1 MPLRHFSE
9 AEIVLKARRRLETPL
24 LAMVWLA
31 IAMVSI
37 AEGNVYLFAA
47 GTLAVAVNLV
57 ATLSGK
63 EVYLH
68 RIIVYLLAILGS
80 AMVVVEWL
88 WPGAPRGLEDPL
100 LLQAITHFIIV
111 ILLCKLFER
120 KRNRDYVQMLT
131 LSGLIVLSASLV
143 CELLWYALLCV
154 VYVVLAG
161 YVGMALTL
169 KRDLDRAA
177 KEQLPG
183 ESAPPPPA
191 QVAWNAIRDWPAA
204 ALRQRL
210 MSTLL
215 FMAAC
220 GVLLFAA
227 APRLSEVVEPFASRG
242 LQALSGLADTIRLGE
257 TKKVY
262 LSDRIVMRVRVR
274 DANGETIQPNPIQY
288 FCASTSSHYEG
299 SVWRQDTEPVGRKS
313 DLPAPPP
320 GQAVIQDISMR
331 KDVLPVLPAA
341 WPLVSIDSSLEG
353 WQWTSAGVPRVDLG
367 EVKVHHVRYSARSW
381 VGPLSAEQRQ
391 FLRARRRA
399 LGLSLDQPPERP
411 DVPPRVIGL
420 AEQWCE
426 DLLAQRRADPSRRD
440 ELDLAI
446 ARRISQ
452 RLGETYPYSLDL
464 SAADPSRDGVEDFLF
479 HMKQGHCEYFASAL
493 TVMCQSLGVRACLAT
508 GYSASE
514 TDAQTGELIVR
525 DRDAHAW
532 TMVYTPSTDFV
543 IVDPSPRPAEL
554 TQTAGLW
561 GRLTN
566 WWQRVQ
572 FWWYERVV
580 GYNAQSRERL
590 GEYLRS
596 HLVAGVDWVR
606 RRLQRAGQ
614 SLWNLFLHGQVD
626 AVLMRLTYVVLAATA
641 LVGSLVLGRYAR
653 YRWRLRRA
661 YRTGQAVPAFQMAF
675 MQRLFRQLRRKGLA
689 VGPDQTVREVLDQA
703 TQRFDLPDETVGD
716 VASFYYRLRWGRRA
730 AEPEELRAI
739 VGRVDGLIRLIRA

>member
-31 IAMVSI
+31 MAMVSV
-37 AEGNVYLFAA
+37 AEGNAYLFVA
-47 GTLAVAVNLV
+47 GTLAVAVNLI

-68 RIIVYLLAILGS
+68 RSIVYLLAILGS
-80 AMVVVEWL
+80 AMVIVEWL
-88 WPGAPRGLEDPL
+88 WPGAPRGLDDPL

-143 CELLWYALLCV
+143 CELLWYALLCL

-210 MSTLL
+210 TSTLL
-215 FMAAC
+215 FMAVC

-227 APRLSEVVEPFASRG
+227 APRLSEVVEPIASRG
-242 LQALSGLADTIRLGE
+242 LQALSGLADTVRLGE
-257 TKKVY
+257 TRRVY

-274 DANGETIQPNPIQY
+274 DANGRPIQPNPIQY
-288 FCASTSSHYEG
+288 FCASTSSRYER
-299 SVWRQDTEPVGRKS
+299 SVWRQDKAPAGKKT
-313 DLPAPPP
+313 DLPDALRSA
-320 GQAVIQDISMR
+320 AVIQDVSMR
-331 KDVLPVLPAA
+331 KDVLPHLPAA
-341 WPLVSIDSSLEG
+341 WPVVDVETEHQDWRLTSSEV
-353 WQWTSAGVPRVDLG
+353 ARVD
-367 EVKVHHVRYSARSW
+367 VANVQVHHVRYRAFSW
-381 VGPLSAEQRQ
+381 VGTLSVEQRQ
-391 FLRARRRA
+391 YLRTRRQRM
-399 LGLSLDQPPERP
+399 GVTVDQLAEPR
-411 DVPPRVIGL
+411 DVPPRVVGL
-420 AEQWCE
+420 AREWCE
-426 DLLAQRRADPSRRD
+426 DLLAERQGDPSRRD
-440 ELDLAI
+440 ELDMAI
-446 ARRISQ
+446 AERISQ

-464 SAADPSRDGVEDFLF
+464 TAADPSRDGVEDFLF

-508 GYSASE
+508 GYR
-514 TDAQTGELIVR
+514 TDEVDARTGELIVR

-532 TMVYTPSTDFV
+532 CMVYTPSTDFI
-543 IVDPSPRPAEL
+543 IVDPSPRSTEL
-554 TQTAGLW
+554 ARTAGWW
-561 GRLTN
+561 GQLTN

-580 GYNAQSRERL
+580 GYDARSRERL
-590 GEYLRS
+590 GEYLRG
-596 HLVAGVDWVR
+596 HLTTGMDWVR
-606 RRLQRAGQ
+606 RRLQRAGR
-614 SLWNLFLHGQVD
+614 SLWNLFIHGEVD
-626 AVLMRLTYVVLAATA
+626 AVLLRLTYVVLTATG
-641 LVGSLVLGRYAR
+641 LVASLVLGRYAR
-653 YRWRLRRA
+653 HRWRLRRA
-661 YRTGQAVPAFQMAF
+661 CRTGEAVPAFQMAF
-675 MQRLFRQLRRKGLA
+675 MRRLFKQLRRKGLA
-689 VGPDQTVREVLDQA
+689 AGPDRTPREVLNQA
-703 TQRFDLPDETVGD
+703 AQRFRLPADTVEE
-716 VASFYYRLRWGRRA
+716 VTSFYYRLRWGRRA
-730 AEPEELRAI
+730 AEPDELLAI
-739 VGRVDGLIRLIRA
+739 TDHVDRLVRLIRA